1 MNTSRVRGSIDK
13 PLVVV
18 LLLVVLLGLYNLSSA
33 GRSVNE
39 GLYLYQGFY
48 AVIGAILIAVTISID
63 YRNFE
68 GLAVPIYLAV
78 IGLLFFTLVGG
89 RVVKGS
95 RRWLYVGPIGIQTSD
110 LAKLAVVFLV
120 AKTFHAEKKGGPK
133 LTLREIFRPM
143 NISRPLL
150 LALTVLLVTLVP
162 DRVVPAALK
171 QRIGVHTR
179 TLGKLSHGQS
189 KLRVGRD
196 PAAEVQVPGAGL
208 EPFHAELLRGA
219 DGQFL
224 LRDLG
229 SPSGVFQNGV
239 RIEGEVVVQHDDVLR
254 FGLNPRSELI
264 FQAPLT
270 KLRPFRSWV
279 AALGAL
285 WLILA
290 IGLQF
295 KKGSISSR
303 DLFAPIDGVV
313 LPVVLILV
321 QPDLGTALVVLL
333 VAFTIILYVGL
344 EPLSLVALVAGTTAA
359 SAFAWHYILKPYQ
372 KQRVL
377 TFLDPTADLSGAG
390 YHQNQSLIAIGSGG
404 MFGKGHGQG
413 TQTQLSFLPEQQTDF
428 IFSVWSEEHGFLG
441 SALVVVLFM
450 ALILLSFRVATQ
462 AKDRFGALLAV
473 GMTSIVF
480 WHAIIN
486 MLMVLHLAPVV
497 GVPLPF
503 WSNGGSNL
511 ITTLV
516 AMGVV
521 FSVGMRRYVF

>member
-1 MNTSRVRGSIDK
+1 MTTRARAGIDK
-13 PLVVV
+13 PLVVA

-39 GLYLYQGFY
+39 GLYLMQGLY
-48 AVIGAILIAVTISID
+48 AVLGTFLIAITISID

-78 IGLLFFTLVGG
+78 VTLLVLTLGLG

-95 RRWLYVGPIGIQTSD
+95 RRWLYFGPIGVQTSD

-133 LTLREIFRPM
+133 LTLREVFRPM

-150 LALTVLLVTLVP
+150 LVAGVLAVTLFP
-162 DRVVPAALK
+162 DRVLPAALK
-171 QRIGVHTR
+171 QRIGVHSR
-179 TLGKLSHGQS
+179 TVGRLAHGHPKLTI
-189 KLRVGRD
+189 GRD
-196 PAAEVQVPGAGL
+196 PSADVQLPGAGL
-208 EPFHAELLRGA
+208 DPLHAELVRGP
-219 DGQFL
+219 DGQFVVT
-224 LRDLG
+224 DLG
-229 SPSGVFQNGV
+229 SSSGVFVNGV
-239 RIEGEVVVQHDDVLR
+239 RVERSAVLRHDDELR
-254 FGLNPRSELI
+254 FGLNPRAELS
-264 FQAPLT
+264 FAAPLT
-270 KLRPFRSWV
+270 KLRPFRSYV
-279 AALGAL
+279 AALAAI
-285 WLILA
+285 WLFFA
-290 IGLQF
+290 IALQF
-295 KKGSISSR
+295 RKGTVTAR
-303 DLFAPIDGVV
+303 DLFAPIDGVM
-313 LPVVLILV
+313 LPVLLILV

-333 VAFTIILYVGL
+333 VAFSIILYVGL
-344 EPLSLVALVAGTTAA
+344 EPLSLAALVAGTTAA
-359 SAFAWHYILKPYQ
+359 SAFAWHYVLKPYQ

-428 IFSVWSEEHGFLG
+428 IFSVWSEEQGFVG
-441 SALVVVLFM
+441 SAIVVVLFM
-450 ALILLSFRVATQ
+450 VLILLSLRIASH
-462 AKDRFGALLAV
+462 AKDRFGALLVV

-511 ITTLV
+511 ISTLL
-516 AMGVV
+516 AMGVI